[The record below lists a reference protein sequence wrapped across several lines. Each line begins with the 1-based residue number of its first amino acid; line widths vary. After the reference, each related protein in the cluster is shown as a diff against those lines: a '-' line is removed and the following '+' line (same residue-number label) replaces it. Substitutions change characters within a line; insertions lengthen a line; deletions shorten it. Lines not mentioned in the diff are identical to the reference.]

1 MLPSSTWKNNDVFPF
16 GAERRR
22 LTRLSAESGGR
33 FIKTRGRENAAP
45 RPTTKTAARRFFICL
60 TRYDS
65 TPGRVRFSSVEK
77 NLSILLE
84 KVEAYSEKN
93 AL

>member
-1 MLPSSTWKNNDVFPF
+1 MLPSSTWKNNDVFRWAQK
-16 GAERRR
+16 GAALRAFLRKAEGI
-22 LTRLSAESGGR
+22 LSKRGGA
-33 FIKTRGRENAAP
+33 KPP
-45 RPTTKTAARRFFICL
+45 RCAQTTKTAARRFFICL
-60 TRYDS
+60 TQYDS

-84 KVEAYSEKN
+84 KVQAYSEKN